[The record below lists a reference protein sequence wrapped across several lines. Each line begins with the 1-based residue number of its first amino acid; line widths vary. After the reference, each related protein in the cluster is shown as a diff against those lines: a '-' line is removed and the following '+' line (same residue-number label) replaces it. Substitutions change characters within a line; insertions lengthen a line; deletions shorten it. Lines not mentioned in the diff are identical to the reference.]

1 MSLTQT
7 GPGVGQTGSSS
18 LSAGFF
24 VQQTL
29 VGIRLAHNAAHWRPL
44 PDFRGQCPHAEEC
57 ADKLNSAGLN
67 EVLLFKKKKKIT
79 NTGTFF
85 LYRGQDL
92 GHTHFGTR
100 SPFSSTTWHQD
111 PTGKLHFS
119 NSQSF
124 SVNEKQLLYA
134 ETYIR
139 IRKQNIYIYVL

>member
-57 ADKLNSAGLN
+57 ADKSNSAGLN
-67 EVLLFKKKKKIT
+67 EVLLFKKKKKKIT
-79 NTGTFF
+79 NTETFF
-85 LYRGQDL
+85 FIPWTGLRT
-92 GHTHFGTR
+92 HTFWDQVSFFLNHLAPR
-100 SPFSSTTWHQD
+100 SNWKTAF
-111 PTGKLHFS
+111 
-119 NSQSF
+119 
-124 SVNEKQLLYA
+124 
-134 ETYIR
+134 
-139 IRKQNIYIYVL
+139 